1 MGVFKKIDNLI
12 SLVTIK
18 NGSAEDI
25 VGEVCTN
32 LYKEEGSKVKEDFN
46 SLPIWLQDIIL
57 LIEFDTELAMSGI
70 VGFLENST
78 GLMLDETIDTL
89 KRINA
94 IDDYRVMNK
103 IKEIL
108 KKNGIEIKVLRENI
122 NRRSEY
128 EVLKS
133 QEVHELNF
141 EEIINEETNLYLY
154 QDRNIFE
161 YLFEYIDL
169 NRTELLTD
177 IRNL

>member
-46 SLPIWLQDIIL
+46 SFPIWLQDIIL

-122 NRRSEY
+122 NRRSE
-128 EVLKS
+128 
-133 QEVHELNF
+133 
-141 EEIINEETNLYLY
+141 
-154 QDRNIFE
+154 
-161 YLFEYIDL
+161 
-169 NRTELLTD
+169 
-177 IRNL
+177 

>member
-70 VGFLENST
+70 VGFL
-78 GLMLDETIDTL
+78 
-89 KRINA
+89 
-94 IDDYRVMNK
+94 
-103 IKEIL
+103 
-108 KKNGIEIKVLRENI
+108 
-122 NRRSEY
+122 
-128 EVLKS
+128 
-133 QEVHELNF
+133 
-141 EEIINEETNLYLY
+141 
-154 QDRNIFE
+154 
-161 YLFEYIDL
+161 
-169 NRTELLTD
+169 
-177 IRNL
+177 

>member
-32 LYKEEGSKVKEDFN
+32 LYKEEGSKVKEDFI

>member
-169 NRTELLTD
+169 NRAELLTD

>member
-108 KKNGIEIKVLRENI
+108 KKNGIEIKVLRGNI

-169 NRTELLTD
+169 NRAELLTD

>member
-169 NRTELLTD
+169 NRTELLTY